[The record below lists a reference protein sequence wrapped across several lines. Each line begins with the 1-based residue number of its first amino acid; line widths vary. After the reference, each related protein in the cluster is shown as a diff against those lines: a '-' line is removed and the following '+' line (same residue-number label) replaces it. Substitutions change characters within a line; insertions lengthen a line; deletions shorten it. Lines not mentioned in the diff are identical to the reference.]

1 MLHTGRRTRG
11 LSWHSLRVNGA
22 FGWRVVL
29 VSVLLLSIFC
39 LTASPSRAAIDG
51 YVDTDVLLLR
61 SDPGTGG
68 DVLARMHGGEY
79 VAIIDGPSNNGWYFI
94 DYAGIQGWAHGGYL
108 SVGGA
113 PGWDRPADAG
123 IGGSVGTVWV
133 ATNALNVRAAPST
146 DATVLGT
153 VGQGSSLEI
162 IGDASGGFYPVAYG
176 WDTGWVAAEF
186 LSWSPVGS
194 GQERWIDVD
203 RSSGVVSLMV
213 GNEAIA
219 AFWGAMGFDLTDDGF
234 YATANGTYYVYE
246 KNAALTWTDW
256 AKGYITYFVAFDP
269 DRFNGFHSYTMDKR
283 GRVIEGGDG
292 PTGGCIALDPGL
304 AEALYEFAT
313 FGMRVEIHW

>member
-108 SVGGA
+108 SVGV
-113 PGWDRPADAG
+113 PL
-123 IGGSVGTVWV
+123 GGTGP
-133 ATNALNVRAAPST
+133 LMRGLAA
-146 DATVLGT
+146 V
-153 VGQGSSLEI
+153 
-162 IGDASGGFYPVAYG
+162 
-176 WDTGWVAAEF
+176 
-186 LSWSPVGS
+186 S
-194 GQERWIDVD
+194 GQ
-203 RSSGVVSLMV
+203 SGSPQM
-213 GNEAIA
+213 
-219 AFWGAMGFDLTDDGF
+219 
-234 YATANGTYYVYE
+234 
-246 KNAALTWTDW
+246 
-256 AKGYITYFVAFDP
+256 P
-269 DRFNGFHSYTMDKR
+269 
-283 GRVIEGGDG
+283 
-292 PTGGCIALDPGL
+292 
-304 AEALYEFAT
+304 
-313 FGMRVEIHW
+313 